1 VQGSRNSEDDFGDL
15 SSGAG
20 GAVSERRAPR
30 YRPADDLNGYPPERD
45 NGYPFDRNNW
55 YPADRSNG
63 YPTDPGYGNPLDR
76 SDGYPVSHSNGYPV
90 QGSRSYPVDRSS
102 GYPVDRSS
110 GYPVDRSGSY
120 PVDGSGSYPVNG
132 SGGYPVNRS
141 GGYPVALGHGRDLDR
156 SESYGVLERAPRH
169 AVDDPHAALFSGPTA
184 EMVPYRRP
192 GDGIQLPPPGSFP
205 VLVAPGTGP
214 RLGVRAAV
222 VTLVAIVVL
231 ATIGYVVYATT
242 QTPPLTNLSAEVV
255 STGQV
260 ALGFPQAGVLTGVL
274 VHPGDHVAAGSML
287 ATEMV
292 AGLNQQ
298 VTADQEA
305 VHTDQLDIHQ
315 LDALLNAANQQA
327 AASTSSARQVAGAGV
342 SSAAAAIGSTVPAR
356 QAAISAFQSEV
367 TIANQTLQS
376 DESSYAKTCDSSP
389 TGGADCQSLAHQ
401 VATDK
406 LSLAAAQANLSA
418 QQAAQADWAA
428 EANRLLADQ
437 EAAQTGLNGSTTL
450 TLAPLEVDVANAK
463 DQLVRDQA
471 QLATDQAKKAEGE
484 LQAPQSGTV
493 LSVDGEP
500 GEVVSGAGVAGGN
513 ASGGSVTVTPGFEL
527 FPAQQ
532 SNAGS
537 QGSSSPVVV
546 LQVGGPL
553 VANVVVPESQIGLVH
568 VGARVTITPKVAGP
582 RATTGVV
589 TEIFPSSIVAA
600 GVVSYEVQVKG
611 SAPASTS
618 GWLPGMT
625 ASATIGR

>member
-1 VQGSRNSEDDFGDL
+1 VQGSRNSEDDFRPTDDRNGDPPD
-15 SSGAG
+15 
-20 GAVSERRAPR
+20 RNNW
-30 YRPADDLNGYPPERD
+30 YPA
-45 NGYPFDRNNW
+45 DRNNW

-63 YPTDPGYGNPLDR
+63 YPTDPGSGRALGR
-76 SDGYPVSHSNGYPV
+76 SS
-90 QGSRSYPVDRSS
+90 SYPVDRSYGYPADRGS
-102 GYPVDRSS
+102 GYPADPGYGHAVGRNSSYPLHGNSGYPTDPGNGHALGRSSSYPVDRSN
-110 GYPVDRSGSY
+110 GYPAD
-120 PVDGSGSYPVNG
+120 
-132 SGGYPVNRS
+132 RS
-141 GGYPVALGHGRDLDR
+141 GGYPADLGNGRDPYR
-156 SESYGVLERAPRH
+156 SESYRVLERVPRH
-169 AVDDPHAALFSGPTA
+169 AVNDPRSALVSGPA
-184 EMVPYRRP
+184 VEMVTYPRP
-192 GDGIQLPPPGSFP
+192 GGVQLPPPGRLP
-205 VLVAPGTGP
+205 LLVAPGTGP

-222 VTLVAIVVL
+222 VTLVVIVVL
-231 ATIGYVVYATT
+231 ATIGYAVYATT
-242 QTPPLTNLSAEVV
+242 QTPPLTNLSAQVV

-274 VHPGDHVAAGSML
+274 VHPGDHVAAGQML

-305 VHTDQLDIHQ
+305 VHTDQLDIRQ
-315 LDALLNAANQQA
+315 LNAMLTAANQQA
-327 AASTSSARQVAGAGV
+327 AAGTASQRQVAVAGV
-342 SSAAAAIGSTVPAR
+342 SSATAAIGSTVPAR

-367 TIANQTLQS
+367 TIANQTLQA

-401 VATDK
+401 VAADK

-437 EAAQTGLNGSTTL
+437 QAAQAGLSGSTTL
-450 TLAPLEVDVANAK
+450 TLAPLEVDVTNAK
-463 DQLVRDQA
+463 GQLVRDQA

-493 LSVDGEP
+493 LSVEGEP

-513 ASGGSVTVTPGFEL
+513 ATGGSVTVTPSFEL

-537 QGSSSPVVV
+537 QGSSSPLVV

-568 VGARVTITPKVAGP
+568 VGAPVTITPKVAGP

-611 SAPASTS
+611 SSPASTS

-625 ASATIGR
+625 ATATIGR

>member
-1 VQGSRNSEDDFGDL
+1 VRGIRNSEDDSAGL

-20 GAVSERRAPR
+20 GAGSGRRAQP
-30 YRPADDLNGYPPERD
+30 YRPVDDRSGQARDPGNGYPADPG
-45 NGYPFDRNNW
+45 NGYAPGRSG
-55 YPADRSNG
+55 YPADRSTGYQADLDNWHALGRSHGYLADPRSG
-63 YPTDPGYGNPLDR
+63 YPA
-76 SDGYPVSHSNGYPV
+76 DG
-90 QGSRSYPVDRSS
+90 RS
-102 GYPVDRSS
+102 GYPVDRRSGYLADGRS
-110 GYPVDRSGSY
+110 GYPVDRR
-120 PVDGSGSYPVNG
+120 
-132 SGGYPVNRS
+132 GYT
-141 GGYPVALGHGRDLDR
+141 ADR
-156 SESYGVLERAPRH
+156 SESYGVLERAPRRT
-169 AVDDPHAALFSGPTA
+169 ADDPYSTLVRKPLADLVSGPPA
-184 EMVPYRRP
+184 EMVTYPRP
-192 GDGIQLPPPGSFP
+192 GDGIQLPPVGRPP

-214 RLGVRAAV
+214 KLGVRAAI

-231 ATIGYVVYATT
+231 AAVGYAVYAST
-242 QTPPLTNLSAEVV
+242 QTPPLTNLSAQVV

-274 VHPGDHVAAGSML
+274 VHPGEHVAAGQML

-305 VHTDQLDIHQ
+305 VHTDQLDIRQ
-315 LDALLNAANQQA
+315 LTTLLVAANQQA
-327 AASTSSARQVAGAGV
+327 AASTASQRQMAGAGV

-356 QAAISAFQSEV
+356 QAAIAAFQSEV
-367 TIANQTLQS
+367 TIANRTLQA
-376 DESSYAKTCDSSP
+376 DQSSYATTCGNSP

-401 VATDK
+401 VAADK

-437 EAAQTGLNGSTTL
+437 QAAQAGLTGSTTL
-450 TLAPLEVDVANAK
+450 TLAPLEVDLANAK
-463 DQLVRDQA
+463 GQLVKDQA
-471 QLATDQAKKAEGE
+471 QLATDQAKKAAGE

-500 GEVVSGAGVAGGN
+500 GEVVSGAGVAGAN
-513 ASGGSVTVTPGFEL
+513 ATGGSVTVTPGFEL

-532 SNAGS
+532 SSAGS
-537 QGSSSPVVV
+537 QGSPSPVVV

-553 VANVVVPESQIGLVH
+553 VANVVVPESQIGLVR
-568 VGARVTITPKVAGP
+568 VGAPVTITPKVAGP
-582 RATTGVV
+582 RTTRGVIS
-589 TEIFPSSIVAA
+589 EIFPSSIVAA

-611 SAPASTS
+611 SSPAGTG

-625 ASATIGR
+625 ATATISR